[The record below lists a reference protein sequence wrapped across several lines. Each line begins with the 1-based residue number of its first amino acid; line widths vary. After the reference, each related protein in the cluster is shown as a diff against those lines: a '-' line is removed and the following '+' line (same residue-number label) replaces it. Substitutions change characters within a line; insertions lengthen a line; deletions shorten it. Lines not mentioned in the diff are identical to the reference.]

1 MNFQQLRSIREAAR
15 RGYNLTEVANAL
27 FTSQP
32 GVSRQIRELE
42 DELGVVIFERN
53 GKRLTGLT
61 EPGKGI
67 LKIVERLLIEAENLQ
82 QASLEYS
89 AQNSGTLSVAA
100 THTQARYALPQVV
113 LGFRAAFPEVRI
125 ALQQSAPE
133 HIAEWVLSGKTDIGI
148 ATEGLSQFPDL
159 VSFPC
164 YRWSH
169 LIVVPDGH
177 PLQGRAAVSLEDL
190 AEFPLITY
198 DIGFTG
204 RGHIDDAFA
213 QAGIL
218 PDIVLTAMDSDV
230 IKQYVA
236 LGTGVGIVAAMA
248 FNAGRDQG
256 LNALDASH
264 LFAVNTTRLAVRRGA
279 YLRAYAYEF
288 ILQFAPGLT
297 RAAIDD
303 VLNGGDRSSIGDRTL
318 HLRSLENQVACDVPK
333 IA

>member
-15 RGYNLTEVANAL
+15 RNYNLTEVANAL

-67 LKIVERLLIEAENLQ
+67 LKIIDRLLIEAENLQ
-82 QASLEYS
+82 HASMEYKGQS
-89 AQNSGTLSVAA
+89 SGTLTVAA
-100 THTQARYALPQVV
+100 THTQARYALPRAVQH
-113 LGFRAAFPEVRI
+113 FRAAFPDVRI
-125 ALQQSAPE
+125 ALQQSAPD
-133 HIAEWVLSGKTDIGI
+133 HIAEWVLSGKADIGI

-169 LIVVPDGH
+169 LIVVPDNH
-177 PLQGRAAVSLEDL
+177 PLLARSPVRLEDL

-198 DIGFTG
+198 DVGFTG
-204 RGHIDDAFA
+204 RGHIDDAFDK
-213 QAGIL
+213 AGVR

-236 LGTGVGIVAAMA
+236 LGLGVGLVASMA
-248 FNAGRDQG
+248 FDHGRDKG
-256 LNALDASH
+256 LRAIEASH
-264 LFAVNTTRLAVRRGA
+264 LFAQNTTRLAVRRGA
-279 YLRAYAYEF
+279 YLRQYAYEF
-288 ILQFAPGLT
+288 IAQFAPELKRGDIEQALLGSE
-297 RAAIDD
+297 AA
-303 VLNGGDRSSIGDRTL
+303 
-318 HLRSLENQVACDVPK
+318 
-333 IA
+333 